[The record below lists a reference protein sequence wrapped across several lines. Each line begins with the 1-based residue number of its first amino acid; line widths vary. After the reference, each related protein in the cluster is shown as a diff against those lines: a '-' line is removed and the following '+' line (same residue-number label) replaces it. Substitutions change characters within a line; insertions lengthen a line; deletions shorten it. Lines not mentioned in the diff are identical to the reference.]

1 MKKSLLIAL
10 PLLLS
15 LIGCV
20 STTMIKPEERV
31 RLSKI
36 CINEIVEVNEK
47 MIYAGPG
54 ATFGVIG
61 LLAESSA
68 STDEKIKAL
77 ASANNIHI
85 DQMAKNEF
93 KKVFS
98 KSERFTLTVKDASD
112 AMLSIN
118 IKQYGLNIKHGFS
131 NKLGSLL
138 CLVAN
143 LKNSEGKIIWQQIG
157 TSGKNEEYFTLEEL
171 FEDPE
176 RLRRIWETAV
186 ANGVEEVI
194 NKL

>member
-1 MKKSLLIAL
+1 MKKNLLIAL

-15 LIGCV
+15 LVGCV
-20 STTMIKPEERV
+20 STTMIKPEDKARI
-31 RLSKI
+31 SKI
-36 CINEIVEVNEK
+36 YINDIVEVNEK

-61 LLAESSA
+61 LLIENSA
-68 STDEKIKAL
+68 STEEKIKAL

-85 DQMAKNEF
+85 DQMALNEF
-93 KKVFS
+93 KKIFA
-98 KSERFTLTVKDASD
+98 KSERFKLADKYAYDAV
-112 AMLSIN
+112 LSIN

-131 NKLGSLL
+131 EKLGAVL

-157 TSGKNEEYFTLEEL
+157 TSGKNKEYFTLKEL
-171 FEDPE
+171 FENPE
-176 RLRRIWETAV
+176 SLRRIWETAV
-186 ANGVEEVI
+186 ANGVGEVF